1 MGSENRAKL
10 GSATDSYAL
19 KTSESGEIVESGAN
33 MLPIAV
39 MLNIASGL
47 WAEKIHRR
55 PKKHALWMG
64 TS

>member
-39 MLNIASGL
+39 MLNIIRALGRKNPSST
-47 WAEKIHRR
+47 EKACFVDGH
-55 PKKHALWMG
+55 
-64 TS
+64 